1 MHYAIPKTTAELN
14 ALRQFPAN
22 EELVAVAIAGVIG
35 WARTDGQSLDDVIAA
50 ILSEDGFL
58 DYVQRDRLSEMISQ
72 AWQALPNLPSPS
84 PTATPSA
91 PVPPSGPRNT
101 AAIPVPF
108 H

>member
-1 MHYAIPKTTAELN
+1 MNYAIPKTVAELN
-14 ALRQFPAN
+14 ALRQLPAN

-35 WARTDGQSLDDVIAA
+35 LARADGQSLDEVIAA

-58 DYVQRDRLSEMISQ
+58 DYAQRDRLSEMISQ
-72 AWQALPNLPSPS
+72 AWQALPNWPNPS
-84 PTATPSA
+84 PTPTSSV

-101 AAIPVPF
+101 AAKPVPS

>member
-58 DYVQRDRLSEMISQ
+58 DYVQRDRLSQMISQ
-72 AWQALPNLPSPS
+72 AWRALPNLPNFS
-84 PTATPSA
+84 PTVTPSA
-91 PVPPSGPRNT
+91 PVPLSL
-101 AAIPVPF
+101 
-108 H
+108 

>member
-14 ALRQFPAN
+14 ALRQLPAN

-72 AWQALPNLPSPS
+72 AWQALPNLPNPA
-84 PTATPSA
+84 PTATPSV
-91 PVPPSGPRNT
+91 PVPPSGPRNKG
-101 AAIPVPF
+101 AVPVPS

>member
-35 WARTDGQSLDDVIAA
+35 LARASGQSLDDVIAA
-50 ILSEDGFL
+50 ILNEDGFL
-58 DYVQRDRLSEMISQ
+58 DYVQRDRLSEMVSQ
-72 AWQALPNLPSPS
+72 AWQALPNLPNFL
-84 PTATPSA
+84 PTATPVV

-101 AAIPVPF
+101 TAAPVPS